1 MAKQDRESLSKLKT
15 LVEELSDRDE
25 GLKRDAS
32 LFEAVFRDFPI
43 PVTIWLT
50 DEKGL
55 CVSRKVSGRD
65 SRGWSSPPPP
75 MKQEESMG
83 TKVIDMYQCVELK
96 KEIERNLKIALK
108 GKQLSFMSCVEGAYI
123 WSRLTPRYFED
134 GTCSGVIGVSW
145 DLTVNFRMFNTL
157 LKISASDCCLGDP
170 EMDLL
175 KVEAKSAANQ
185 SVIKSLLEES
195 GT

>member
-1 MAKQDRESLSKLKT
+1 MSKAGRESLHKLKT
-15 LVEELSDRDE
+15 LVDELGDRDE

-55 CVSRKVSGRD
+55 CVSRRVSGRD
-65 SRGWSSPPPP
+65 SKGWSSPPPP
-75 MKQEESMG
+75 LKQEEPKG

-96 KEIERNLKIALK
+96 KEIEKNLKVALK
-108 GKQLSFMSCVEGAYI
+108 GQQLSFMSAVEGAHI
-123 WSRLTPRYFED
+123 WSRLTPRYCED
-134 GTCSGVIGVSW
+134 GSCSGVIGVSW
-145 DLTVNFRMFNTL
+145 DLTANYRMFSAL
-157 LKISASDCCLGDP
+157 LKISASDCGLGDP
-170 EMDLL
+170 EMELL
-175 KVEAKSAANQ
+175 KAEAKSAAQ
-185 SVIKSLLEES
+185 GSVIKSLLEES

>member
-1 MAKQDRESLSKLKT
+1 MSKPGRESLFKLKT
-15 LVEELSDRDE
+15 LVEELGDRDE

-55 CVSRKVSGRD
+55 CVSRRVSGRD

-75 MKQEESMG
+75 LKPVEPVVM
-83 TKVIDMYQCVELK
+83 KVIDMYQCVELK
-96 KEIERNLKIALK
+96 KEIEKNLKIALK
-108 GKQLSFMSCVEGAYI
+108 GKQLSFMSFVEGSHI
-123 WSRLTPRYFED
+123 WSRLTPRYLED
-134 GTCSGVIGVSW
+134 GTCIGVIGVSW
-145 DLTVNFRMFNTL
+145 DLTANYRMFNTL
-157 LKISASDCCLGDP
+157 LKISSSDCGLCDP

-175 KVEAKSAANQ
+175 KAEAKSAANG

-195 GT
+195 AK